1 MHEYENLRQK
11 DWIGFTHIHLERFEE
26 ESKPNDEIDKNIYNK
41 LLELDTRL
49 GTTASKQLLLCLSKM
64 TRSDIIKV

>member
-1 MHEYENLRQK
+1 MRENN
-11 DWIGFTHIHLERFEE
+11 WVGFAALYLWRINE